1 MIVITTQTDLNI
13 TQQSSFEKVV
23 IAPQDNFFNKA
34 FELIRSGK
42 NYVAFVDN
50 SFQDNFNR
58 LLFFNEQLSPSNGSV
73 VFILV
78 NERVKEFNIQAKHS
92 FDTLNLSNVAG
103 ILPGKSRPDE
113 YVIFS
118 AHYDHLGI
126 GQPVNGDS
134 VYDGANDDAA
144 GTTAVIIPAKYF
156 KTGNNNE
163 RTLIFTAFTAEEEGG
178 FGSQYFSKQLDPLK
192 VKAMFNIEMIGTQSK
207 WGNNSAYITG
217 YEKSDMRK
225 ILQKN
230 LESSSFKF
238 YPDPY
243 PEQTLF
249 CRSDTVTLASLG
261 VPAHT
266 ISTSKNG

>member
-1 MIVITTQTDLNI
+1 MCITLSVILKIENSAIFEVLN
-13 TQQSSFEKVV
+13 SY
-23 IAPQDNFFNKA
+23 NFFNKA

-78 NERVKEFNIQAKHS
+78 NERVKEFNIQAKHF

-156 KTGNNNE
+156 KTSNNE

-207 WGNNSAYITG
+207 WGNNSPYITG

-230 LESSSFKF
+230 LESPSFKF

-249 CRSDTVTLASLG
+249 CRSDNVTLASLG
-261 VPAHT
+261 VPART